1 MIVHEAL
8 WVVLIIEIDIVI
20 YFYRLD
26 RNDAKRMLVS
36 SLEVVFLVLK
46 MMIIF
51 KADVDKNSILKTLI

>member
-26 RNDAKRMLVS
+26 RNDAKKMLVS